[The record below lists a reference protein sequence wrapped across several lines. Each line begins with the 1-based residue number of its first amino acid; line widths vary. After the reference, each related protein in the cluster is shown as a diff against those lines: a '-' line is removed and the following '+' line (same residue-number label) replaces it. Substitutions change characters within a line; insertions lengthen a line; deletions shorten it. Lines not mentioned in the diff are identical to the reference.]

1 MFVIILLSGT
11 IFLHLK
17 IDKKQAHGL
26 CSKTSMPASKGIYQ
40 KKFKVKVMDSKN
52 YYRLLK
58 IDRNATEDDI
68 KKAYR
73 KLAMAFH
80 PDTNSDKDA
89 EDKFK
94 AISEAYGV
102 LSDNEKRQI
111 YDRTGSNQFA
121 GFGNRAHPSSQ
132 RGRGMGRCM
141 GKCSGFDAILRRRS
155 WYAKKR
161 AATPD
166 PLPE

>member
-1 MFVIILLSGT
+1 MN
-11 IFLHLK
+11 
-17 IDKKQAHGL
+17 
-26 CSKTSMPASKGIYQ
+26 
-40 KKFKVKVMDSKN
+40 SKN
-52 YYRLLK
+52 YYRLLEINK
-58 IDRNATEDDI
+58 SATNDDI

-80 PDTNSDKDA
+80 PDINTDKDA

-102 LSDNEKRQI
+102 LSDSEKRQI
-111 YDRTGSNQFA
+111 YDQTGNTHFDGFA
-121 GFGNRAHPSSQ
+121 DRAARPSY

-141 GKCSGFDAILRRRS
+141 GKCSGFDAILRRRD

-161 AATPD
+161 QATAPD